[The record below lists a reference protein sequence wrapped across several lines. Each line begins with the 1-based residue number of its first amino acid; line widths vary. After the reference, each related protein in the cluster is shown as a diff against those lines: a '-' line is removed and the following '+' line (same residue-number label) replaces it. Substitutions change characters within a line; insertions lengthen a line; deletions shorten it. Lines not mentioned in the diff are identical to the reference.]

1 MVRPSPLACVQCRYH
16 HVKCDAKTPSCTRC
30 FDAGLNCR
38 YLPSRRGRGRRIRD
52 GRWQGAGA
60 AAETPRPGDE
70 DSAVSLAEGM
80 ITTPFSNISNSN
92 TTMSKGH
99 ALGTPGRQ
107 PQGLVPPPSAPS
119 QPWDI
124 PQNES
129 DSDTRLVRL
138 FYENFHSAHPILVP
152 AFEYDKRRYPKYLQQ
167 VVRFIGSHY
176 MQQPQQSQV
185 FNSESLRESSAFQLS
200 SSSARTP
207 TMVKALLLFSI
218 ILCAGSET
226 IVEAQAAFSQAVDIA
241 LELGM
246 YRKEFAGMYSNRHE
260 LEAESLRR
268 TWWELTIV
276 EVYMAA
282 LQNKV
287 SLRCGGVPY
296 DVELPCEESTY
307 SNNQP
312 IPPST
317 TLAVFSRRMFID
329 EDDDDGGREATRSRY
344 SSFSYRI
351 EASCILARVLVLN
364 SLGETHRDHL
374 QAVENA
380 LVSWTNHLPIDKV
393 DIVDTYGVVDEM
405 LFQAHTI
412 IQFAAMLL
420 HLPRS
425 NLRPVLPD
433 TGTMICPMTPTR
445 LPPSLTRHVHD
456 IKATEASKQLSNLL
470 SMRTSA
476 QRYSPFIICSL
487 ALCGLVQLATSRIH
501 SPECSE
507 HHRNRVVL
515 ILGCLKVLRRNWPIA
530 QQAYHHIRRAAAD
543 AFTTYLGSRGF
554 QGPGSGSSSG
564 NGNQPATIKNSPA
577 NSRAPTQSTE
587 WLDAGGNLPPTPAP
601 GALGP
606 EVFSPGPL
614 SAYIDPTCS
623 DPSFLNNIFDLDLT

>member
-1 MVRPSPLACVQCRYH
+1 MVRPSPLACVQCRSQ
-16 HVKCDAKTPSCTRC
+16 HVKCDGKTPSCTRC
-30 FDAGLNCR
+30 LDASLSCR

-52 GRWQGAGA
+52 GRWQGPGA
-60 AAETPRPGDE
+60 ASANPRPGDD
-70 DSAVSLAEGM
+70 DSAVSLGEGM

-99 ALGTPGRQ
+99 VLDTPGRQ
-107 PQGLVPPPSAPS
+107 PQGLVPPPPAPS
-119 QPWDI
+119 QPPDV
-124 PQNES
+124 PQNGS

-152 AFEYDKRRYPKYLQQ
+152 AFDYDKRRYPKYLQQ

-176 MQQPQQSQV
+176 MQQPQA
-185 FNSESLRESSAFQLS
+185 FNTETLRESSAFQLS

-207 TMVKALLLFSI
+207 TMVQALLLYSI
-218 ILCAGSET
+218 ILCASGEA
-226 IVEAQAAFSQAVDIA
+226 IAEAQMAFSQAVDIA
-241 LELGM
+241 LELGI
-246 YRKEFAGMYSNRHE
+246 YRKEFPGMYSNGNE

-287 SLRCGGVPY
+287 SLRCGSVPY
-296 DVELPCEESTY
+296 DVELPCEESAY
-307 SNNQP
+307 SNNQL
-312 IPPST
+312 IPPPIS
-317 TLAVFSRRMFID
+317 LAVFSRRMFLD
-329 EDDDDGGREATRSRY
+329 EDNDDGDGETPRSRY

-351 EASCILARVLVLN
+351 EAACILARVLVLN

-380 LVSWTNHLPIDKV
+380 LISWTNHLPNDKI

-412 IQFAAMLL
+412 IQYAAMLL

-425 NLRPVLPD
+425 NLRPVLPV
-433 TGTMICPMTPTR
+433 TGTIICPMTPSR
-445 LPPSLTRHVHD
+445 LPPSLTRHLHD

-515 ILGCLKVLRRNWPIA
+515 VLGCLKVLQRNWPIA
-530 QQAYHHIRRAAAD
+530 QQAYHHVRRAAAD
-543 AFTTYLGSRGF
+543 TFMTDMGPRCFQAPGGS
-554 QGPGSGSSSG
+554 SSSG
-564 NGNQPATIKNSPA
+564 NGNQPAAMKTSPA
-577 NSRAPTQSTE
+577 SSRAPTQNAE
-587 WLDAGGNLPPTPAP
+587 WLDPVPAP
-601 GALGP
+601 GAIGP
-606 EVFSPGPL
+606 EIFSPGPL